1 MVRNESLLLEIE
13 IKNNE
18 FIVEIVKII
27 LSLFEKQSFNFIK
40 VRIFTNKTSVL
51 NIPLE
56 FGLLNIEL
64 YFTIVKL
71 VVRYPYRLANIL
83 IY

>member
-64 YFTIVKL
+64 YFSIVKL
-71 VVRYPYRLANIL
+71 IVRYPYRLANIL